1 MMLFSILKMG
11 FDEIRS
17 HKMRSILTMLGVI
30 LGVASLIALFSV
42 VEGSKKKSLDWMKE
56 VGGFEKM
63 SVSDLELKNA
73 DKLRVNR
80 SKGSTYQDSVAII
93 SKCDSVKYVSA
104 EVVKWWFPTSY
115 LGKNYRVGVY
125 GVTDNF
131 LKINSY
137 EVAYGR
143 YITDWDLERRA
154 RVCVIGTVVA
164 KELFKNQFPVGK
176 EMFINGQNF
185 KVVGLLKEYIMM
197 TGKRNALQWKNN
209 WVSIP
214 ITTMQDR
221 FTGNDNLS
229 NLNIQV
235 KDAGRLGE
243 TVQQVKNVLL
253 KRHYYLEDFTVDTR
267 EETAER
273 MKQQNIMYSVLLGCI
288 GGISLLVGGI
298 GIMNIMLVSVTER
311 TREIGIRMA
320 IGAKRNDIL
329 WQFMTEAVLLTMLGG
344 LIGIALGAGG
354 ATAVSRMLD
363 WPTLISVESI
373 AIAFVFSG
381 AVGIFFGFYPAR
393 KAAGL
398 NPIDA
403 LRYE

>member
-1 MMLFSILKMG
+1 MMFFSILKMG
-11 FDEIRS
+11 FDEILS

-42 VEGSKKKSLDWMKE
+42 VEGSKKKSLEWMKE

-73 DKLRVNR
+73 DKLRINR
-80 SKGSTYQDSVAII
+80 SKGRTYQDSVALLA
-93 SKCDSVKYVSA
+93 KCDSVKYVSA
-104 EVVKWWFPTSY
+104 EVSKWFTTSY
-115 LGKNYRVGVY
+115 KSRNYRVGVY

-143 YITDWDLERRA
+143 YITDWDIERRS
-154 RVCVIGTVVA
+154 RICVIGTQVA
-164 KELFKNQFPVGK
+164 QELFKNEFPLGK
-176 EMFINGQNF
+176 DIFINGQNF
-185 KVVGLLKEYIMM
+185 TVVGLLKEYIMM
-197 TGKRNALQWKNN
+197 VGKRNTLRWKNN

-229 NLNIQV
+229 YLNIQV
-235 KDAGRLGE
+235 KDASRLGE

-253 KRHYYLEDFTVDTR
+253 KRHYYLEDFSVDTR
-267 EETAER
+267 EEAAER
-273 MKQQNIMYSVLLGCI
+273 MKQQNLMYTVLLGCI

-298 GIMNIMLVSVTER
+298 GIMNIMLASVTAR
-311 TREIGIRMA
+311 TREIGIR
-320 IGAKRNDIL
+320 R
-329 WQFMTEAVLLTMLGG
+329 
-344 LIGIALGAGG
+344 ALGATKFNVLSQFLVE
-354 ATAVSRMLD
+354 ALI
-363 WPTLISVESI
+363 ISVVGGVFGVIMGLGLVDLFSRLPEIVPSI
-373 AIAFVFSG
+373 DIGNILLAFSFSVC
-381 AVGIFFGFYPAR
+381 VGLFFGVYPAR
-393 KAAGL
+393 KAANL
-398 NPIDA
+398 NPIEA

>member
-80 SKGSTYQDSVAII
+80 SKGRTYQDSVAII

-197 TGKRNALQWKNN
+197 TGQRNALQWKNN

-253 KRHYYLEDFTVDTR
+253 KRHFYLEDFTVDTR

-298 GIMNIMLVSVTER
+298 GIMNIMLASVTAR
-311 TREIGIRMA
+311 TREIGIR
-320 IGAKRNDIL
+320 R
-329 WQFMTEAVLLTMLGG
+329 
-344 LIGIALGAGG
+344 ALGATKLNVLSQFLVE
-354 ATAVSRMLD
+354 ALI
-363 WPTLISVESI
+363 ISV
-373 AIAFVFSG
+373 
-381 AVGIFFGFYPAR
+381 VGGFFGVFLGLGLVNMFSRLPEIVPSIDLGNILLAFSFSVCVGLFFGVYPAR
-393 KAAGL
+393 KAANL

>member
-298 GIMNIMLVSVTER
+298 GIMNIMLASVTAR
-311 TREIGIRMA
+311 TREIGIR
-320 IGAKRNDIL
+320 R
-329 WQFMTEAVLLTMLGG
+329 
-344 LIGIALGAGG
+344 ALGATKLNVLSQFLVE
-354 ATAVSRMLD
+354 ALI
-363 WPTLISVESI
+363 ISV
-373 AIAFVFSG
+373 
-381 AVGIFFGFYPAR
+381 VGGFFGVFL
-393 KAAGL
+393 GL
-398 NPIDA
+398 GLVSMFSRLPEIVPSIDLGNILLA
-403 LRYE
+403 FSFSVCVGLFF